1 MFNHKIP
8 ALYLNENIP
17 IRLVHIL
24 SLDGI
29 EAVHTVEAGNRGVTD
44 QFQLK
49 YAADRGCILVTHNRR
64 DFRQLHAEWMQEGR
78 SHYGILVMSHDEPEY
93 LAERIGRFFKDIYP
107 TLTPPFCES
116 PPA

>member
-1 MFNHKIP
+1 MLNHKIP

-29 EAVHTVEAGNRGVTD
+29 EAVHTVEVGNQGASD
-44 QFQLK
+44 EFQME
-49 YAADRGCILVTHNRR
+49 YAAGRMCILVSHNRR
-64 DFRQLHAEWMQEGR
+64 DFRQLHAEWIQEKR
-78 SHYGILVMSHDEPEY
+78 FHYGILVMDHGEPEY

-107 TLTPPFCES
+107 TLTPPFCAS